1 MLRNQVYIFL
11 AVICLFASLR
21 AKEYRVNTASGFTSA
36 AAAIKA
42 GDTITV
48 LNGSYANWAMIL
60 TGTGTSSLPI
70 LLRAESVGGVTLT
83 GNSTIKFSGKYII
96 VNGFAFTSGYV
107 PSDGVVEFRTSSI
120 AFANNS
126 RLTNTTV
133 TDYSNPDTTI
143 DSKYVSI
150 FGQYNRVDHCYLAGK
165 KNLGTTLVVWRPDTS
180 ANYALI
186 DSNYFGPRP
195 PLGLNG
201 GETIRIGTSDLCTSN
216 SFSTVE
222 HNYFEGCS
230 GELEIISSK
239 SCGNVF
245 RYNTFV
251 NCVGTLTLR
260 EAHRNS
266 VYNNF
271 FFGDKVSNAGAIRII
286 GEDHVVFNNY
296 ITGCAGTNYRTAIA
310 MMNGIPNS
318 PNAGYFQVK
327 RAIVAFNTLV
337 DNAHPFNI
345 GVASDSTC
353 TLTPVDCI
361 FANNIVYGT
370 KAPLV
375 AFPSTMPQNMTWKGN
390 IFYGAATGFS
400 TLPDSNYIVDPIFL
414 SADENGV
421 VHIAAGSPAVN
432 AALGSFDTL
441 LVDMDGQLRDAIKD
455 IGADEYSTAVKVFV
469 PLKPTDVGPRSVLT
483 SVTKEKSPHDLG
495 FDLFQNY
502 PNPFNPTTIRYS
514 IPKQG
519 FVTLKIF
526 DSVGGEA
533 FSLVNKEQPAGEYSI
548 RVNAE
553 NLTTGVYYA
562 SLIFNGN
569 SKTQKLLLLK

>member
-1 MLRNQVYIFL
+1 MKIKIFC
-11 AVICLFASLR
+11 AVFLGSILLLN

-36 AAAIKA
+36 ISSIAA
-42 GDTITV
+42 GDTITI
-48 LNGSYANWAMIL
+48 LNGTYSNWSLIFTAN
-60 TGTGTSSLPI
+60 GTQAKPI
-70 LLRAESVGGVTLT
+70 LLRAETVGGVVLT
-83 GNSTIKFSGKYII
+83 GSSTIKFSGKYII
-96 VNGFAFTSGYV
+96 VDGFSFSNGFV
-107 PSDGVVEFRTSSI
+107 PSDGVVEFRTSTT
-120 AFANNS
+120 AFAFNS
-126 RLTNTTV
+126 RLTNTTI

-150 FGQYNRVDHCYLAGK
+150 FGQYNRVDHCSLSGK

-216 SFSTVE
+216 SFSVVE
-222 HNYFEGCS
+222 HNYFDQCS

-260 EAHRNS
+260 EAHRNA

-286 GEDHVVFNNY
+286 GEDHVVYNNY

-327 RAIVAFNTLV
+327 RAIVAFNTLI

-353 TLTPVDCI
+353 TLTPVDCV
-361 FANNIVYGT
+361 FANNLVYGG

-375 AFPSTMPQNMTWKGN
+375 AFPTTMPQNMTWKGN
-390 IFYGAATGFS
+390 IFYGAATGFT
-400 TLPDSNYIVDPIFL
+400 TLPDSNYVVDPKL
-414 SADENGV
+414 LATDENGV
-421 VHIAAGSPAVN
+421 RHIAVGSPAID

-441 LVDMDGQLRDAIKD
+441 LIDMDGQLRDAKKD

-469 PLKPTDVGPRSVLT
+469 PLKPTDVGPKNSTTSIRSDKN
-483 SVTKEKSPHDLG
+483 SGDAG
-495 FDLFQNY
+495 FELFQNY
-502 PNPFNPTTIRYS
+502 PNPFNPTTTLRYS
-514 IPKQG
+514 IPKPG
-519 FVTLKIF
+519 LVSLKIF
-526 DSVGGEA
+526 DTLGNEA
-533 FSLVNKEQPAGEYSI
+533 RQLVHKEQPAGMYSI
-548 RVNAE
+548 RLNMDG
-553 NLTTGVYYA
+553 LPSGIYY
-562 SLIFNGN
+562 STLEFGGN
-569 SKTQKLLLLK
+569 SKTQKLILLK